1 MKQIKQII
9 KRTLSALLGL
19 VLCVSSFTAGA
30 SPTETEVSAEVSQAT
45 ELPHFKN
52 SMVYLPDGVRAVSV
66 TPGVDF
72 ALTDGELTDE
82 LSKLYGEIANYGMN
96 AVIIESPSD
105 STAGDVESVLKAA
118 CEGARSA
125 NLYTWLT
132 LDANALLSDVR
143 EHGGGLKNGFAAA
156 VHKFVMKYPCDGIL
170 LSDYY
175 TADTDEMYA
184 EYMRSGSGIGYKNWL
199 YETSE
204 YIFRTLS
211 EVVRATNNFTAVG
224 MLAADMWANYTT
236 NELGSVTADTVEAL
250 YDGFCD
256 TKGYI
261 EKGYVDFVLVRAYG
275 TTDDQSLNFK
285 NVVEWWYTLAE
296 SAGIKLYVQHL
307 NERIGQKA
315 GWGVDQLLQQL
326 AVMEDYGNLGGSAF
340 HSFSS
345 LRADPLGSTDTLLK
359 YFDNEINP
367 ETVFDD
373 LEIISPTELSYVTY
387 DTSVKFMGTFDE
399 NFDVLFN
406 GEKLVLNEAGNF
418 FVQKELEVGMNSF
431 TIEHKDKVY
440 NYSINRKVDVLR
452 SIEQENDIKVEGGT
466 KLTLRAVAY
475 SGAVVSASVGGNIIN
490 LKEKVGNEELDAN
503 GSYSVYVGYYTV
515 ADGIIGEEQALG
527 NISFYAAF
535 KGEEEYMEG
544 GAVTIEAKP
553 EPPKPIAAEIVVNQS
568 STGSGEVV
576 GTIEPVVTDAE
587 TVTYVRTIN
596 NYTIVYDALTTGDI
610 QSPIFSQLPAGSLD
624 YYKSAYGNYIT
635 TTSGRRFKTSD
646 VTTFTDTGLGY
657 NALEVKAIGNTGGKS
672 FIKLHLRY
680 KSTFNVTAP
689 TAFHDDPD
697 GAYGVSSFD
706 ASEVYITFDNITSVT
721 GLPSFEYCSLF
732 SAGKWETVEENGV
745 PKFRLVLTLR
755 QAGVYSGCGAYYD
768 ENGDLML
775 TFGVPTASLSG
786 KVIVIDPGHGYGKVP
801 GVLDPGAVG
810 FVTEQSVNE
819 AVSKL
824 LEEKLT
830 AMGATVVRL
839 KTESEFTLTAE
850 RPVVARQYGADMYL
864 SLHCNY
870 YDTPDPHGVEVY
882 YFTPFSEPL
891 ATAINNNLVAF
902 YDSVYADGTQSN
914 RGSKYSYYWVTLQQD
929 FPSVLVEMG
938 FVTNERECMIMANA
952 DYQSQIA
959 DAIANGVYSYFA
971 GSGLSYSGSGS
982 AETPVPSVPDPA
994 ETETPEPSGGSAE
1007 TEQPETEQPETET
1020 VPQIPIEPEIPTETE
1035 EPTVPPVAPTE
1046 PESGETSETTLP
1058 EIPGWDWGDWGD
1070 IGGEIPVE

>member
-1 MKQIKQII
+1 MKRII
-9 KRTLSALLGL
+9 KRTLCALLAMI
-19 VLCVSSFTAGA
+19 LCVSSFTAGA
-30 SPTETEVSAEVSQAT
+30 SPADSETAAANEQT
-45 ELPHFKN
+45 GLPGSKK

-72 ALTDGELTDE
+72 ALTEGDLSDE
-82 LSKLYGEIANYGMN
+82 LSETYKAVADLGMN
-96 AVIIESPSD
+96 TVIIETPSEGM
-105 STAGDVESVLKAA
+105 AGDAETVLKAA
-118 CEGARSA
+118 CEAARDV

-132 LDANALLSDVR
+132 LDANALLNEVKER
-143 EHGGGLKNGFAAA
+143 GGGLKNGFAAA
-156 VHKFVMKYPCDGIL
+156 AHKFVMKYPCDGIL

-175 TADTDEMYA
+175 TADTEEMYA
-184 EYMRSGSGIGYKNWL
+184 EYMREGSGIGYKNWL
-199 YETSE
+199 YETNE

-211 EVVRATNNFTAVG
+211 EVIRATNNSTAVG
-224 MLAADMWANYTT
+224 MLAADMWANYTS

-261 EKGYVDFVLVRAYG
+261 EKKYVDFVLVTAYG
-275 TTDDQSLNFK
+275 TTDSQSLNFG
-285 NVVEWWYTLAE
+285 NVTDWWYTLAE
-296 SAGIKLYVQHL
+296 SAGIKLYMQHL
-307 NERIGQKA
+307 NERVGQKT

-326 AVMEDYGNLGGSAF
+326 AIMEDHEKIGGSAF
-340 HSFSS
+340 HSLSA
-345 LRADPLGSTDTLLK
+345 LKNDPLGSTDALLK

-367 ETVFDD
+367 ETVFED
-373 LEIISPTELSYVTY
+373 LEIISPTEQSFVTY
-387 DTSVKFMGTFDE
+387 DNSVKFMGTFDE

-452 SIEQENDIKVEGGT
+452 SIEQEEDIKVEGGT

-527 NISFYAAF
+527 NISFYAAY
-535 KGEEEYMEG
+535 KGEEEYMTG

-553 EPPKPIAAEIVVNQS
+553 EPPKPIVAEMLPNQS
-568 STGSGEVV
+568 SSGSGEVV
-576 GTIEPVVTDAE
+576 GTIEPVVPDTE
-587 TVTYVRTIN
+587 TVTYIKTIN

-646 VTTFTDTGLGY
+646 VTTFTDTGLGH

-689 TAFHDDPD
+689 TAFHDDLY
-697 GAYGVSSFD
+697 GAYGVSNFD
-706 ASEVYITFDNITSVT
+706 ASTVYITFDNITSVT

-732 SAGKWETVEENGV
+732 SEGKWETVEENGV
-745 PKFRLVLTLR
+745 PKFRLALTLR
-755 QAGVYSGCGAYYD
+755 QAGIYSGCGAYYD

-775 TFGVPTASLSG
+775 TFSVPTASLVG
-786 KVIVIDPGHGYGKVP
+786 KVIVIDPGHGYGKTP
-801 GVLDPGAVG
+801 GKLDPGAVG

-819 AVSKL
+819 AVSKR

-830 AMGATVVRL
+830 DMGATVVRL
-839 KTESEFTLTAE
+839 KTESEFTLTND
-850 RPVVARQYGADMYL
+850 RPTVARQYGADMYL

-870 YDTPDPHGVEVY
+870 YDTPDPHGVETY

-891 ATAINNNLVAF
+891 ATAINNNLAAF
-902 YDSVYADGTQSN
+902 YDSAYADGTQSN

-929 FPSVLVEMG
+929 FPSVLIEMG
-938 FVTNERECMIMANA
+938 FVTNERESMIMANA

-959 DAIANGVYSYFA
+959 DAIANGVYSYFMR
-971 GSGLSYSGSGS
+971 SDLSYSGNGS
-982 AETPVPSVPDPA
+982 AEQPLPADPDDPNIPDDPD
-994 ETETPEPSGGSAE
+994 ETQS
-1007 TEQPETEQPETET
+1007 PETEGPETE
-1020 VPQIPIEPEIPTETE
+1020 IPIETESPDAPSTEPEPETE
-1035 EPTVPPVAPTE
+1035 EPATA
-1046 PESGETSETTLP
+1046 SSETVQTELP
-1058 EIPGWDWGDWGD
+1058 EIPGWDWSDWGD

>member
-1 MKQIKQII
+1 MKKIIKQ
-9 KRTLSALLGL
+9 TLCALLAM

-30 SPTETEVSAEVSQAT
+30 LPAQTD
-45 ELPHFKN
+45 ELANEQTGLPGFKN

-72 ALTDGELTDE
+72 ALPEGDLMSE
-82 LSKLYGEIANYGMN
+82 LSEACAAAVSYGMN
-96 AVIIESPSD
+96 TVIIEAPD
-105 STAGDVESVLKAA
+105 ENMAGDTETVLKAA
-118 CEGARSA
+118 CVAARSA

-132 LDANALLSDVR
+132 LDANALLNEVKER
-143 EHGGGLKNGFAAA
+143 GGGLKNGFAAA
-156 VHKFVMKYPCDGIL
+156 AHKFVMKYPCDGIL

-175 TADTDEMYA
+175 TADNEEMYA
-184 EYMRSGSGIGYKNWL
+184 EYMREGSGIGYKNWL
-199 YETSE
+199 YETNE

-211 EVVRATNNFTAVG
+211 EVIRATNNSTAVG
-224 MLAADMWANYTT
+224 MLAADMWANYTS

-275 TTDDQSLNFK
+275 TTNDQALYFK
-285 NVVEWWYTLAE
+285 NVAEWWYTLCEGAD
-296 SAGIKLYVQHL
+296 IKLYMQHL
-307 NERIGQKA
+307 NDRVGKKA

-326 AVMEDYGNLGGSAF
+326 TVMEDYENMGGSAF
-340 HSFSS
+340 RS
-345 LRADPLGSTDTLLK
+345 LSALKENALGSTDALRK

-367 ETVFDD
+367 ETIFED
-373 LEIISPTELSYVTY
+373 LEIITPTELSFVTY
-387 DTSVKFMGTFDE
+387 DNSVKFMGTFDE

-406 GEKLVLNEAGNF
+406 GEKLELNEAGNF
-418 FVQKELEVGMNSF
+418 FLQKELKVGMNNF

-452 SIEQENDIKVEGGT
+452 SIEQEEDIKVEGGT

-475 SGAVVSASVGGNIIN
+475 SGSAVSASVNGSVIN

-503 GSYSVYVGYYTV
+503 GSYSVFAGYYTV

-527 NISFYAAF
+527 NISFYAAYE
-535 KGEEEYMEG
+535 GEEEYMTG

-553 EPPKPIAAEIVVNQS
+553 EPPKPIVAEMLPNQS

-576 GTIEPVVTDAE
+576 GTIEPVIPDTE

-624 YYKSAYGNYIT
+624 YYKGAYGNYIT

-721 GLPSFEYCSLF
+721 GLPSFDYCSLF

-902 YDSVYADGTQSN
+902 YDSVYADGTQSD

-929 FPSVLVEMG
+929 FPSVLIEMG

-952 DYQSQIA
+952 DYQSRIA
-959 DAIANGVYSYFA
+959 DSIANGVYSYFMR
-971 GSGLSYSGSGS
+971 SGLSYSGNGS
-982 AETPVPSVPDPA
+982 AETPLPADPIEPVDPA
-994 ETETPEPSGGSAE
+994 ETQPPATTEAPSETDE
-1007 TEQPETEQPETET
+1007 PETET
-1020 VPQIPIEPEIPTETE
+1020 APQISTEPETSDVPSTEPDPETE
-1035 EPTVPPVAPTE
+1035 ESVPP
-1046 PESGETSETTLP
+1046 ETSQTELP
-1058 EIPGWDWGDWGD
+1058 EIPGWDWDDWGN